1 MEMPTAKRILLASA
15 SALMMTAMLAGCATP
30 APAVVER
37 VVEQTVQKEVT
48 AMEQNVELTERE
60 YDLGLV
66 TYRTDDGAAMDFAR
80 DLSEQWEYEGEWYVV
95 LGCRW
100 AAAMADAD
108 EPTVIA
114 AVRTRKDELEAW
126 VEMIADKYAHYGVEP
141 MGSTVGQYFKDGQ
154 FAAAGWDGGP

>member
-1 MEMPTAKRILLASA
+1 MPTAKRILLASA
-15 SALMMTAMLAGCATP
+15 SALLMTAMLAGCATP

-66 TYRTDDGAAMDFAR
+66 TYHTDDGAARDFAR
-80 DLSEQWEYEGEWYVV
+80 DLSEQWEYEGERYVV

-100 AAAMADAD
+100 AAAMAD
-108 EPTVIA
+108 ESTVIA
-114 AVRTRKDELEAW
+114 AVRKPKGELEGW
-126 VEMIADKYAHYGVEP
+126 VEEMVAKYQDRYGVEP
-141 MGSTVGQYFKDGQ
+141 MGSTVDQYFKDGQ